1 MNGGE
6 RMEDRV
12 TLAEAF
18 SALAGYGPALWCG
31 VAAGIATFIVEVIL
45 CTKGILF
52 AGADR
57 KLALAKQ
64 RGHMLTATRTSLR
77 FRDREPEGT
86 RTNRIYIANYEYTVN
101 GKRRTKQI
109 TSTSVKPPLTITL
122 YYLSSRTKVFL
133 EYDLGK
139 NPLQILL
146 YIVPILVAY
155 LVATAL
161 GFKP

>member
-1 MNGGE
+1 
-6 RMEDRV
+6 MEDRI
-12 TLAEAF
+12 TLTEAF
-18 SALAGYGPALWCG
+18 HALAGYGAAFWCG
-31 VAAGIATFIVEVIL
+31 AAAGIATFIIEIIL
-45 CTKGILF
+45 CQKGILF

-64 RGHMLTATRTSLR
+64 RGHMLTAQRISLR
-77 FRDREPEGT
+77 FRDRKPENT
-86 RTNRIYIANYEYTVN
+86 TTNRVYIANYEYTVN

-122 YYLSSRTKVFL
+122 YYLNSPTKVFS

-146 YIVPILVAY
+146 YIVPVLVAY
-155 LVATAL
+155 IVATAL
-161 GFKP
+161 GFEP

>member
-1 MNGGE
+1 
-6 RMEDRV
+6 
-12 TLAEAF
+12 
-18 SALAGYGPALWCG
+18 
-31 VAAGIATFIVEVIL
+31 
-45 CTKGILF
+45 
-52 AGADR
+52 
-57 KLALAKQ
+57 
-64 RGHMLTATRTSLR
+64 MLTATRTSLR

-122 YYLSSRTKVFL
+122 YYLSSPTKVFS

>member
-1 MNGGE
+1 
-6 RMEDRV
+6 MENRV

-18 SALAGYGPALWCG
+18 SVLAGYGLALWCG
-31 VAAGIATFIVEVIL
+31 VAAGIATFIVEVVL

-64 RGHMLTATRTSLR
+64 RAHMLTATRTSLR
-77 FRDREPEGT
+77 FRDSEPEDT
-86 RTNRIYIANYEYTVN
+86 RSSRVYIASYEYTVN
-101 GKRRTKQI
+101 GKPRTKQVV
-109 TSTSVKPPLTITL
+109 STSVKPPLTITL
-122 YYLSSRTKVFL
+122 YYLNSPTKVFS

-146 YIVPILVAY
+146 YIVPILIAY
-155 LVATAL
+155 IVATAL
-161 GFKP
+161 GFEP

>member
-1 MNGGE
+1 
-6 RMEDRV
+6 MEDRV

-77 FRDREPEGT
+77 FRTGSQRARGQTEFISPI
-86 RTNRIYIANYEYTVN
+86 TNT
-101 GKRRTKQI
+101 Q
-109 TSTSVKPPLTITL
+109 
-122 YYLSSRTKVFL
+122 
-133 EYDLGK
+133 
-139 NPLQILL
+139 
-146 YIVPILVAY
+146 
-155 LVATAL
+155 
-161 GFKP
+161 

>member
-1 MNGGE
+1 
-6 RMEDRV
+6 MEDRV

-18 SALAGYGPALWCG
+18 GVLAGYGLAFWCG
-31 VAAGIATFIVEVIL
+31 VAAGIATFIVEIIL
-45 CTKGILF
+45 CKKGILF

-86 RTNRIYIANYEYTVN
+86 TTNRVYIANYEYTVN
-101 GKRRTKQI
+101 GSRRTKQV

-122 YYLSSRTKVFL
+122 YYLNSPTKVFS

-146 YIVPILVAY
+146 YIVPVLVAY

-161 GFKP
+161 GFEP

>member
-1 MNGGE
+1 
-6 RMEDRV
+6 MEDRV

-86 RTNRIYIANYEYTVN
+86 RTM
-101 GKRRTKQI
+101 
-109 TSTSVKPPLTITL
+109 L
-122 YYLSSRTKVFL
+122 
-133 EYDLGK
+133 
-139 NPLQILL
+139 
-146 YIVPILVAY
+146 
-155 LVATAL
+155 
-161 GFKP
+161 

>member
-1 MNGGE
+1 
-6 RMEDRV
+6 MEDRL

-18 SALAGYGPALWCG
+18 RALAGYGPAFWCG
-31 VAAGIATFIVEVIL
+31 AAAGIATFVVEIIL
-45 CTKGILF
+45 CKKGILF

-64 RGHMLTATRTSLR
+64 RGHTLTATRASLR
-77 FRDREPEGT
+77 FRDRGSEDT
-86 RTNRIYIANYEYTVN
+86 RRNRIYIATYEYTVN
-101 GKRRTKQI
+101 GKRRTKQV

-122 YYLSSRTKVFL
+122 YYLNSPTKVFS

-146 YIVPILVAY
+146 YIVPVLVAY
-155 LVATAL
+155 FVATAL
-161 GFKP
+161 GFEP